1 MLFIVSFNKLVSVHL
16 KATSGE
22 SFFIVNKPNDP
33 IDTISIVRVYQAKAK
48 RTPKQC
54 SPVTNTR
61 HTPYNKYTIYSCLSF
76 IC

>member
-33 IDTISIVRVYQAKAK
+33 IDTISIVRVYKLKPNVHQNNVLLSQIQDIHH
-48 RTPKQC
+48 T
-54 SPVTNTR
+54 TNTPF
-61 HTPYNKYTIYSCLSF
+61 TPV
-76 IC
+76 